1 MELIYPGM
9 DPILIA
15 ALLKKGAGVSQ
26 EEIEKAVEKYL
37 QENPIGTLGVAEHV
51 IVFSAEENE

>member
-15 ALLKKGAGVSQ
+15 ALLKKGAGSSQ
-26 EEIEKAVEKYL
+26 EDIEKAVEKYM
-37 QENPIGTLGVAEHV
+37 QENPIGNLEVDEHV
-51 IVFSAEENE
+51 IVFSAGNE